1 MSSEKNAY
9 AEMPVTQ
16 KVYKLETP
24 QLLHQPMIVAVDVST
39 SMDFKEEGQQ
49 KTNLKLAE
57 DMLNQIGQDPDLKG
71 EYKKTTDFCVM
82 TFSDDVTTE
91 KDWSPLS
98 EYHGGIT
105 LNKVGVTAFHN
116 VVKQSLNA
124 VRAIKSSYK
133 TKGIQC
139 KRPQIFIITDGYSTD
154 PKYNSSVVAEAKEL
168 CEKYMG
174 QFPVISISLKGGE
187 GRTFDSAKEGLKYI
201 IGNEAMRFQFLT
213 NCEKLS
219 EKEKTAYE
227 QLTEINTN
235 TGTGGVFAMSEDT
248 LSASLQTLSGL
259 LEKYYGKKVILLI
272 DEYDV
277 PLDKAFQYGYYEEM
291 VSLIRNIL
299 GNALKTNSSLYFAVL
314 TGCLRISKESIFTG
328 LNNLKVMSITN
339 VQFDEYFGF
348 TDSEVKE
355 MLNYYGLM
363 DHFDSMKAWYDGYR
377 FGNQDVY
384 CPWDVLSHCDNLRAD
399 PNARPED
406 YWSNTSG
413 NAIVRRFIDL
423 ANGKTKEEIERLI
436 AGETILK
443 EVRQEL
449 TYGELDNSIEN
460 LWSVLFTT
468 GYLTQRGMAEGDKYY
483 LVIPNYEIK
492 KLFIRQIREWF
503 RYQTGSDRKTLDRFC
518 NAFPDGDGALIEELF
533 NDYLWNTIS
542 IRDTAAPNEKKE
554 NFYHGILL
562 GILGFQD
569 DWIVK
574 SNAESGIGYSD
585 ILIETRKNRIGIVV
599 EVKYAEDGN
608 LEAACQ
614 KALQQIEDKK
624 YAAGLKED
632 GMRSIIKYGIACY
645 KKECKVKKGDA

>member
-1 MSSEKNAY
+1 MTYRKKLPIGIEFFDELIQEDFYYVDKTGMIAELLKNWSK
-9 AEMPVTQ
+9 VTLFTRPRRFG
-16 KVYKLETP
+16 K
-24 QLLHQPMIVAVDVST
+24 
-39 SMDFKEEGQQ
+39 
-49 KTNLKLAE
+49 
-57 DMLNQIGQDPDLKG
+57 
-71 EYKKTTDFCVM
+71 
-82 TFSDDVTTE
+82 
-91 KDWSPLS
+91 
-98 EYHGGIT
+98 
-105 LNKVGVTAFHN
+105 
-116 VVKQSLNA
+116 SLNM
-124 VRAIKSSYK
+124 SMLK
-133 TKGIQC
+133 TFFEIGCDKTLFQGLKI
-139 KRPQIFIITDGYSTD
+139 S
-154 PKYNSSVVAEAKEL
+154 EEKEL
-168 CEKYMG
+168 CEEYMG
-174 QFPVISISLKGGE
+174 QFPVISISLKGVE
-187 GRTFDSAKEGLKYI
+187 GLDFESAKYGLAYI
-201 IGNEAMRFQFLT
+201 IGKEAMRFYFL
-213 NCEKLS
+213 
-219 EKEKTAYE
+219 KTSPK
-227 QLTEINTN
+227 LTEEERNIYQGYINT
-235 TGTGGVFAMSEDT
+235 TKGGFTIADDMENLVTAING
-248 LSASLQTLSGL
+248 LSSL
-259 LEKYYGKKVILLI
+259 LEKHYGKKVILLI

-277 PLDKAFQYGYYEEM
+277 PLDKAFQYGYYEKM
-291 VSLIRNIL
+291 VSFIRNFL

-314 TGCLRISKESIFTG
+314 TGCLRVSKESIFTG
-328 LNNLKVMSITN
+328 LNNLRVMSITN
-339 VQFDEYFGF
+339 VQFEEYFGF

-363 DHFDSMKAWYDGYR
+363 DYFDSMKAWYDGYR

-423 ANGKTKEEIERLI
+423 ANGKTKDEIERLI
-436 AGETILK
+436 AGETIVK
-443 EVRQEL
+443 EINQEL

-468 GYLTQRGMAEGDKYY
+468 GYLTQRGMADGDKYY
-483 LVIPNYEIK
+483 LVIPNYEIR

-503 RYQTGSDRKTLDRFC
+503 RYQAGSDRKTLDKFC
-518 NAFPDGDGALIEELF
+518 NAFPDGDGSLIEELF
-533 NDYLWNTIS
+533 NDYLWNTIN

-585 ILIETRKNRIGIVV
+585 ILIETRRNRIGIVV
-599 EVKYAEDGN
+599 EMKYAEDGN

-624 YAAGLKED
+624 YEARLKED

-645 KKECKVKKGDA
+645 KKECKVKMGNQ